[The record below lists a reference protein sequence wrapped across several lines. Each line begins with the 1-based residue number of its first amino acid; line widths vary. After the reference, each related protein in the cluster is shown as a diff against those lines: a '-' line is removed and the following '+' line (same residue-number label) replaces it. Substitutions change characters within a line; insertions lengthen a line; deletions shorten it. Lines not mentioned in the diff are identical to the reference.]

1 MCNALSVGK
10 SVCDHMIYNS
20 KVGYSA
26 RQIEKRVGVMYFVV
40 LLLAFVRNRH
50 RCARLSNGFVIPFAN
65 YGTTGAALQHDCG
78 TAVAVF

>member
-20 KVGYSA
+20 KIGYSA

-40 LLLAFVRNRH
+40 LLLA
-50 RCARLSNGFVIPFAN
+50 L
-65 YGTTGAALQHDCG
+65 
-78 TAVAVF
+78 

>member
-26 RQIEKRVGVMYFVV
+26 RQTEKRAGVMYFVV
-40 LLLAFVRNRH
+40 LLLA
-50 RCARLSNGFVIPFAN
+50 L
-65 YGTTGAALQHDCG
+65 
-78 TAVAVF
+78 